1 MRYIITE
8 QQLEKL
14 QQMARNR
21 HLNRES
27 EITKGELNYN
37 GENIKYLITKR
48 DNKYV
53 SVRVKHNDNNYLIY
67 IMPDEDFI
75 TLSKEEKENII
86 KYKVKNYLNNKLT
99 SKD

>member
-21 HLNRES
+21 HLNREP
-27 EITKGELNYN
+27 ETTKGELNYN

-53 SVRVKHNDNNYLIY
+53 SVRVKYDGNNYLIY